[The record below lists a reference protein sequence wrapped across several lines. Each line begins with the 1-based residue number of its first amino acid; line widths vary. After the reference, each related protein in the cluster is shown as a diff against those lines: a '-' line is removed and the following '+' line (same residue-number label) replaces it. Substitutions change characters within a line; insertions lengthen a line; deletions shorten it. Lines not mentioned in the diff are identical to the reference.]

1 MGHQQMMRAAPQ
13 SLKAYFRFMSPFRP
27 LAGMLTS
34 VVLLLAT
41 ACQAPANRTKIADDT
56 PRDSLVVMAS
66 GSDLESGHPLV
77 AVHPLTRQLHR
88 HALFVTLVRLDSLL
102 QPVPYFARAWEWTAD
117 RTTLTVALDSTL
129 RWHDG
134 VPTTADDVVFTL
146 RAVQDSSVA
155 SPRRADLTALQSADA
170 LDHYR
175 LRLTFTAPQ
184 PRLPLVFAELPLAPQ
199 HLLDSVPRDR
209 WRQSQFAT
217 QPVGNGPFRFAARV
231 AGRQWRFVRNA
242 DFPISM
248 GGPPNMAGLV
258 IAVVDEATT
267 KFAGLV
273 SGDLDVAGVSPAM
286 ASLVTRDSA
295 LRLLSPPVLFS
306 NTLVFNTTRAPFDD
320 ARVRRA
326 FSLAIDRTRI
336 VQAAVAGFGT
346 PASSAL
352 PPGLPMAPP
361 PAIEAPETRRR
372 AEAEQLLD
380 AAGWRRPAPGR
391 PRERN
396 GKPLRAEL
404 LTVGSGDMAIEQLVQ
419 ADLQTIGVRLEL
431 RVMELATFLS
441 SVRGSTKTF
450 DLALTGIPGD
460 IGLGYLVAMFDG
472 EQAGGALDY
481 SGFHRP
487 TLTAAIQA
495 ARRTEGDAQRSAW
508 QVVDSM
514 LMAEQP
520 VAWLY
525 HARGVQGLSRRLGG
539 VTMDLRGELAFVS
552 RWYRTP

>member
-1 MGHQQMMRAAPQ
+1 MMRVATQ
-13 SLKAYFRFMSPFRP
+13 SLKAHRRLSLGRRA
-27 LAGMLTS
+27 LAG
-34 VVLLLAT
+34 LLAPFGSVLAV
-41 ACQAPANRTKIADDT
+41 ACQSPADKADMAGEL

-77 AVHPLTRQLHR
+77 ALHPLTRQLHR

-102 QPVPYFARAWEWTAD
+102 QPVPYFARSWEWSAD
-117 RTTLTVALDSTL
+117 RTTLTLSLDFTL

-146 RAVQDSSVA
+146 RAVQDSTVA
-155 SPRRADLTALQSADA
+155 SPRRADLSALQSVDT
-170 LDHYR
+170 LGRHQV
-175 LRLTFTAPQ
+175 RLTFAAPQ
-184 PRLPLVFAELPLAPQ
+184 PRLPLVLAELPLAPR

-217 QPVGNGPFRFAARV
+217 RPVGNGPFRFAARV
-231 AGRQWRFVRNA
+231 TGRQWRFVRNTG
-242 DFPISM
+242 FPASM
-248 GGPPNMAGLV
+248 GGPPQMAGLV

-286 ASLVTRDSA
+286 ASLVARDSA

-320 ARVRRA
+320 VRVRRA
-326 FSLAIDRTRI
+326 FSLALGRTRI

-346 PASSAL
+346 PASSVL

-361 PAIEAPETRRR
+361 PAIEAPDTRRR

-380 AAGWRRPAPGR
+380 AAGWRRSAPGQ
-391 PRERN
+391 PRQRN
-396 GKPLRAEL
+396 GQPLRVEL

-419 ADLQTIGVRLEL
+419 ADLQAIGVRLEL

-487 TLTAAIQA
+487 GLTAAIRE
-495 ARRTEGDAQRSAW
+495 ARRTEGDAQRNAW
-508 QVVDSM
+508 QVVDSI

-520 VAWLY
+520 VAFLY

-552 RWYRTP
+552 QWYRTP

>member
-1 MGHQQMMRAAPQ
+1 MMRVATQ
-13 SLKAYFRFMSPFRP
+13 SLKAHRRLSLGRRA
-27 LAGMLTS
+27 LAG
-34 VVLLLAT
+34 LLAPFGSVLAV
-41 ACQAPANRTKIADDT
+41 ACQSPADKADMAGEL

-102 QPVPYFARAWEWTAD
+102 QPIPYFARSWEWSAD
-117 RTTLTVALDSTL
+117 RTTLTLSLDSTL

-146 RAVQDSSVA
+146 RAVQDSTVA
-155 SPRRADLTALQSADA
+155 SPRRADLSALQSVDT
-170 LDHYR
+170 LGRHQV
-175 LRLTFTAPQ
+175 RLTFAAPQ
-184 PRLPLVFAELPLAPQ
+184 PRLPLVLAELPLAPR

-217 QPVGNGPFRFAARV
+217 RPVGNGPFRFAARV
-231 AGRQWRFVRNA
+231 TGRQWRFVRNTG
-242 DFPISM
+242 FPASM
-248 GGPPNMAGLV
+248 GGPPQMAGLV

-286 ASLVTRDSA
+286 ASLVARDSA

-306 NTLVFNTTRAPFDD
+306 NTLVFNTTRAPLDD
-320 ARVRRA
+320 VRVRRA
-326 FSLAIDRTRI
+326 FSLALGRTRI

-346 PASSAL
+346 PASSVL

-361 PAIEAPETRRR
+361 PAIEAPDTRRR

-380 AAGWRRPAPGR
+380 AAGWRRPAPGQ
-391 PRERN
+391 PRQRN
-396 GKPLRAEL
+396 GQPLRVEL

-419 ADLQTIGVRLEL
+419 ADLQAIGVRLEL

-487 TLTAAIQA
+487 GLTAAIRE
-495 ARRTEGDAQRSAW
+495 ARRTEGDAQRNAW
-508 QVVDSM
+508 QVVDSI

-520 VAWLY
+520 VAFLY

-552 RWYRTP
+552 QWYRTP

>member
-1 MGHQQMMRAAPQ
+1 MMRAATR
-13 SLKAYFRFMSPFRP
+13 SLKSDPVSRAGAWA
-27 LAGMLTS
+27 LAG
-34 VVLLLAT
+34 LLLVS
-41 ACQAPANRTKIADDT
+41 ACRPAADRSSAAIAL

-77 AVHPLTRQLHR
+77 TVHPLTRQLHR

-102 QPVPYFARAWEWTAD
+102 QPLPYFARTWEWSAD
-117 RTTLTVALDSTL
+117 RTALTLTLDSTL

-134 VPTTADDVVFTL
+134 VPTTASDVVFTL
-146 RAVQDSSVA
+146 RAVQDSTVG
-155 SPRRADLTALQSADA
+155 SPRRADLAALQAADT
-170 LDHYR
+170 LGTNR
-175 LRLTFTAPQ
+175 VRLTFASPQ
-184 PRLPLVFAELPLAPQ
+184 PRLPIVLAELPLAPR
-199 HLLDSVPRDR
+199 HLLDSVPRAR
-209 WRQSQFAT
+209 WRQSHFAT
-217 QPVGNGPFRFAARV
+217 SPVGNGPFRFAARV
-231 AGRQWRFVRNA
+231 AGRQWRFLRNV
-242 DFPISM
+242 DFPLSM
-248 GGPPNMAGLV
+248 GGPPRMAGLV

-306 NTLVFNTTRAPFDD
+306 NTLVFNSTRAPFDD

-326 FSLAIDRTRI
+326 FSLALNRTRI
-336 VQAAVAGFGT
+336 VEAAVAGFGT

-352 PPGLPMAPP
+352 PPGLPMAP
-361 PAIEAPETRRR
+361 APVPEPSETERRVA
-372 AEAEQLLD
+372 AERLLD
-380 AAGWRRPAPGR
+380 AAGWRRPAPGQLR
-391 PRERN
+391 QRS
-396 GKPLRAEL
+396 GQPLRVEL

-419 ADLQTIGVRLEL
+419 ADLEAIGVRLEL
-431 RVMELATFLS
+431 RVMELASFLS
-441 SVRGSTKTF
+441 SVRGSRKTF
-450 DLALTGIPGD
+450 DLALAGIPGD

-481 SGFHRP
+481 SGFHQP
-487 TLTAAIQA
+487 ALTAAIRE
-495 ARRTEGDAQRSAW
+495 ARRSEGETQRRAW
-508 QVVDSM
+508 QMVDSI

-539 VTMDLRGELAFVS
+539 VVMDLRGELAFVS
-552 RWYRTP
+552 QWYRTP

>member
-1 MGHQQMMRAAPQ
+1 MGRRA
-13 SLKAYFRFMSPFRP
+13 
-27 LAGMLTS
+27 LAG
-34 VVLLLAT
+34 LLAPFGSVLAV
-41 ACQAPANRTKIADDT
+41 ACQSPADEADMAGEL

-102 QPVPYFARAWEWTAD
+102 QPVPYFARSWEWSAD
-117 RTTLTVALDSTL
+117 RTTLTLSLDSTL

-146 RAVQDSSVA
+146 RAVQDSTVA
-155 SPRRADLTALQSADA
+155 SPRRADLSALQSVDT
-170 LDHYR
+170 LGRHQV
-175 LRLTFTAPQ
+175 RLTFAAPQ
-184 PRLPLVFAELPLAPQ
+184 PRLPLVLAELPLAPR

-217 QPVGNGPFRFAARV
+217 RPVGNGPFRFAARV
-231 AGRQWRFVRNA
+231 TGRQWRFVRNTG
-242 DFPISM
+242 FPASM
-248 GGPPNMAGLV
+248 GGPPQMAGLV

-286 ASLVTRDSA
+286 ASLVARDSA

-306 NTLVFNTTRAPFDD
+306 NTLVFNTSRAPFDD
-320 ARVRRA
+320 VRVRRA
-326 FSLAIDRTRI
+326 FSLALGRTRI

-346 PASSAL
+346 PASSVL

-361 PAIEAPETRRR
+361 PAIEAPDTRRR

-380 AAGWRRPAPGR
+380 AAGWRRPAPGQ
-391 PRERN
+391 PRQRN
-396 GKPLRAEL
+396 GQPLRVEL

-419 ADLQTIGVRLEL
+419 ADLQAIGVRLEL

-487 TLTAAIQA
+487 GLTAAIRE
-495 ARRTEGDAQRSAW
+495 ARRTEGDAQRNAW
-508 QVVDSM
+508 QVVDSI

-520 VAWLY
+520 VAFLY

-552 RWYRTP
+552 QWYRTP

>member
-1 MGHQQMMRAAPQ
+1 MRVATQ
-13 SLKAYFRFMSPFRP
+13 SLKAHRRLSLGRRA
-27 LAGMLTS
+27 LAG
-34 VVLLLAT
+34 LLAPFGSVLAV
-41 ACQAPANRTKIADDT
+41 ACQSPADKADMAGEL

-102 QPVPYFARAWEWTAD
+102 QPVPYFARSWEWSAD
-117 RTTLTVALDSTL
+117 RTTLTLSLDSTL

-146 RAVQDSSVA
+146 RAVQDSTVA
-155 SPRRADLTALQSADA
+155 SPRRADLSALQSVDT
-170 LDHYR
+170 LGRHQV
-175 LRLTFTAPQ
+175 RLTFAAPQ
-184 PRLPLVFAELPLAPQ
+184 PRLPLVLAELPLAPR

-217 QPVGNGPFRFAARV
+217 RPVGNGPFRFAARV
-231 AGRQWRFVRNA
+231 TGRQWRFVRNTG
-242 DFPISM
+242 FPASM
-248 GGPPNMAGLV
+248 GGPPQMAGLV

-286 ASLVTRDSA
+286 ASLVARDSA

-320 ARVRRA
+320 VRVRRA
-326 FSLAIDRTRI
+326 FSLALGRTRI

-346 PASSAL
+346 PASSVL

-361 PAIEAPETRRR
+361 PAIEAPDTRRR

-380 AAGWRRPAPGR
+380 AAGWPRSAPGQ
-391 PRERN
+391 PRQRN
-396 GKPLRAEL
+396 GQPLRVEL

-419 ADLQTIGVRLEL
+419 ADLQAIGVRLEL

-487 TLTAAIQA
+487 GLTAAIRE
-495 ARRTEGDAQRSAW
+495 ARRTEGDAQRNAW
-508 QVVDSM
+508 QVVDSI

-520 VAWLY
+520 VAFLY

-552 RWYRTP
+552 QWYRTP